1 MEFSSIRVIAGT
13 LKGRNIPT
21 LQGHGI
27 RPTSLRAREAL
38 FSILGTVISGARI
51 ADLCAGSGSIG
62 LEALSR
68 GAEKAVFVEQNAEAG
83 RALEN
88 TLMKFKLVQQSQVVI
103 QDVAL
108 AIQNPYLVGWG
119 PFDILYID
127 PPYYFEGSPALL
139 AEIEKANLLAKNG
152 YVIYEHFSKR
162 TSPSAIGQWT
172 HTRTAKYGET
182 GLSFYRLQS
191 SL

>member
-38 FSILGTVISGARI
+38 FSILGTVIPGARI

-68 GAEKAVFVEQNAEAG
+68 GAEKAIFVEQNAEAG

-88 TLMKFKLVQQSQVVI
+88 TLIKFKLVQQSQVII

-127 PPYYFEGSPALL
+127 PPYHFESSSALL
-139 AEIEKANLLAKNG
+139 AEIEKVNVLAKNG

-162 TSPSAIGQWT
+162 TPPSAIGQWT

-182 GLSFYRLQS
+182 GLSFYRLQT